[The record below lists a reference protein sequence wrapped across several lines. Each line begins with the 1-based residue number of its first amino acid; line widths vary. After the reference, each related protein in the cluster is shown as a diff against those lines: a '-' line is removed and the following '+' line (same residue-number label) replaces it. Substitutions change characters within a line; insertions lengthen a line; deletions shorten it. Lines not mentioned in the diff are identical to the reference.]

1 MQVEAIYDSGTLT
14 LPPLR
19 LKHSRIRL
27 QVIIPDDEIINEP
40 AGDLVEQRC
49 VQKTDDASKPS
60 IVSEIEKILGP
71 WRDRLG
77 NMPPLTK
84 EEMRELRC
92 DEWEEK
98 HREQP

>member
-1 MQVEAIYDSGTLT
+1 MQVEAIYDSGKLT
-14 LPPLR
+14 LPSIR

-27 QVIIPDDEIINEP
+27 QVIIPDDEIINES
-40 AGDLVEQRC
+40 AVDRVEQGS
-49 VQKTDDASKPS
+49 VQNNGDANQPS

-71 WRDRLG
+71 WRNQFR
-77 NMPPLTK
+77 NMPPLNK

-98 HREQP
+98 HREKP

>member
-1 MQVEAIYDSGTLT
+1 MQVEAIYDSGRLT
-14 LPPLR
+14 IPSIR

-27 QVIIPDDEIINEP
+27 QVIIPDDEIVSEP
-40 AGDLVEQRC
+40 ASDHVEQSSA
-49 VQKTDDASKPS
+49 QKTVDASKPS

-71 WRDRLG
+71 WRDQLR
-77 NMPPLTK
+77 NIPPLTK

-98 HREQP
+98 HRG

>member
-1 MQVEAIYDSGTLT
+1 MLVEAIYDSGKLT
-14 LPPLR
+14 LPPIR
-19 LKHSRIRL
+19 LKHSRILL

-40 AGDLVEQRC
+40 GAEHLEQSGT
-49 VQKTDDASKPS
+49 QKIGNASKPS

-71 WRDRLG
+71 WRDQLR

-98 HREQP
+98 HRAQS